1 MKPVLEAGGVP
12 MVTEHE
18 IEKLSSS
25 IVRAKKVVALCG
37 AGMSVESGIASFRGS
52 GGLWEKYNPEEY
64 GHITTLR
71 DHPEKAW
78 IMLREMSRDIM
89 KAKPNSGHLAL
100 AELEILG
107 RLSSIITQNV
117 DGLHHVAGN
126 KNVIEFHGNMQS
138 VVCMKC
144 GDRQPI
150 SAINIDDSPP
160 RCKKCN
166 GAFKPDAVFFG
177 EAIPADALTRS
188 HLESK
193 TCNLM
198 LVVGTSALVYPAA
211 TMPEIASS
219 AGAEVVE
226 INPSATPL
234 TGSVSDYILKGQSG
248 EVLGRVV
255 SRVKDL
261 LSCRTGSLQP

>member
-1 MKPVLEAGGVP
+1 
-12 MVTEHE
+12 MVTDQE
-18 IEKLSSS
+18 IEKLATS

-37 AGMSVESGIASFRGS
+37 AGMSVESGIASFRGQ
-52 GGLWEKYNPEEY
+52 GGLWEKYDPEEY
-64 GHITTLR
+64 GHIATLR
-71 DHPEKAW
+71 NHPEKAW
-78 IMLREMSRDIM
+78 IMLREMSREIM
-89 KAKPNSGHLAL
+89 KAKPNRGHLAL
-100 AELEILG
+100 AELESMG

-144 GDRQPI
+144 GDRQP
-150 SAINIDDSPP
+150 STEINIDDSPP
-160 RCKKCN
+160 RCKKCS

-177 EAIPADALTRS
+177 EAIPVDALSRS
-188 HLESK
+188 HFESK
-193 TCNLM
+193 TCDLM

-219 AGAEVVE
+219 AGADVVE

-234 TGSVSDYILKGQSG
+234 TGSVSDYILKGPAG

-255 SRVKDL
+255 ARVKEL
-261 LSCRTGSLQP
+261 MPSVR